1 MSKLSGAAAAAENSA
16 PENIRRRVEARI
28 GQGEF
33 IAGLLRVAGRESATV
48 QTNFVDRL
56 SHIAALVR
64 DLLVQNDMI
73 RKLQYR
79 PTEFWPQQ
87 KGRTIAFID
96 GGVANIDLPSAAP
109 LGIRV
114 GSYIVRPG
122 DESENREQFNI
133 ELSLVDDLFSPEGEV
148 FDDDFIDTAKLR
160 DVARMTSETAAAYRL
175 ARSQRPPDVILL
187 HGPLINPVS
196 PYGLADFPSF
206 CSPACRV
213 FFDDENFNGDE
224 EARQFVALY
233 LDLLSRIEQTGT
245 SVVGVVERS
254 VGRDPVVV
262 RRILNGLRDKDHL
275 KRDEARDILD
285 EVIAYGLNDSSL
297 FDVALEEG
305 EYIAPVAVDRQ
316 GPESKWPD
324 RWKQW
329 IRDYPEALTT
339 YLKPSATVLPFR
351 VEGFVGASG
360 FEPTLDLVLHTS
372 RLLPSYGFPVGL
384 DIVDKF
390 AKVPSWMSHGVK
402 GQHQVVLLKKAL
414 ESGDPR
420 VMTFAKRVL
429 AAKGRDWWFRPT
441 V

>member
-1 MSKLSGAAAAAENSA
+1 MTAPATGGSSA
-16 PENIRRRVEARI
+16 PENIRRRIEARI

-33 IAGLLRVAGRESATV
+33 IAGLLRVAGRELVTV

-56 SHIAALVR
+56 SHIAAMMR
-64 DLLVQNDMI
+64 DLLDQNGMI
-73 RKLQYR
+73 RKLRYR
-79 PTEFWPQQ
+79 PNEFWPQQ
-87 KGRTIAFID
+87 NGRTIAFID

-122 DESENREQFNI
+122 DETENRERFNI

-148 FDDDFIDTAKLR
+148 FDDDFMDTAKLR

-175 ARSQRPPDVILL
+175 ARSEQPPDVILL
-187 HGPLINPVS
+187 HGPLVNPVS
-196 PYGLADFPSF
+196 PYGLDGFPSF
-206 CSPACRV
+206 GLEACKV
-213 FFDDENFNGDE
+213 FFDDENFSGDE

-233 LDLLSRIEQTGT
+233 LDLLNRIEQTGT

-262 RRILNGLRDKDHL
+262 RRLLNGLRDKDHL

-285 EVIAYGLNDSSL
+285 EVTAYGLNDSSL
-297 FDVALEEG
+297 FDVVLEDG
-305 EYIAPVAVDRQ
+305 EYIAPIAVERQ
-316 GPESKWPD
+316 GPENKWPD

-329 IRDYPEALTT
+329 IRDYPDALTT

-351 VEGFVGASG
+351 VEGFENAAD
-360 FEPTLDLVLHTS
+360 FEVALDLVLHTS

-390 AKVPSWMSHGVK
+390 AKVP
-402 GQHQVVLLKKAL
+402 A
-414 ESGDPR
+414 
-420 VMTFAKRVL
+420 
-429 AAKGRDWWFRPT
+429 
-441 V
+441 